1 MSAVDRLLAPDYL
14 GDVGARPIE
23 EIRAMRDECQTAEAS
38 LSYVRRIV
46 QARHDIVAAELGR
59 RASGGEPADL
69 SALVD
74 KLPEI
79 LGQHVVGPGL
89 GRLSTVA
96 PPEDEELVREVDAVV
111 DSARLAGL
119 SEAAD
124 EEVRALGDQLGEL
137 EADVSG
143 RRRALHERID
153 TLQAE
158 LVRRYKS
165 GEATVES
172 LLS

>member
-1 MSAVDRLLAPDYL
+1 VSAVDRLLASDYL
-14 GDVGARPIE
+14 GDVGSRPIE
-23 EIRAMRDECQTAEAS
+23 EIRAMRDECQAAEAS

-96 PPEDEELVREVDAVV
+96 PPDDEELVREVDAVV

-119 SEAAD
+119 ADAAD
-124 EEVRALGDQLGEL
+124 DEVRALGDQLGEL

-153 TLQAE
+153 ALQAE

>member
-1 MSAVDRLLAPDYL
+1 VSGVDRLLAADYL
-14 GDVGARPIE
+14 GDVIDRPIT
-23 EIRAMRDECQTAEAS
+23 EIRSMRDECQAAEAS

-46 QARHDIVAAELGR
+46 QARHDIVAAEIGR

-89 GRLSTVA
+89 GRLSAVA
-96 PPEDEELVREVDAVV
+96 PPDDDALVSEVDAVV

-119 SEAAD
+119 SEASD
-124 EEVRALGDQLGEL
+124 DDVRALADQLAEL
-137 EADVSG
+137 EASVSG

-172 LLS
+172 LLR